1 VELIGSNVVDLASDP
16 TGQRW
21 QAVCAQAMTSDT
33 ATEDERESMLD
44 GELVVATQA
53 QPLRLLNKNL
63 DEKSKT
69 KLERIEQQVKRISEV
84 TERLRTIDEVASSE
98 YITDGPAMVDIWGK
112 ESDTSQDVRPRGDKQ

>member
-1 VELIGSNVVDLASDP
+1 MEAELIKMEKLA
-16 TGQRW
+16 TVGQM
-21 QAVCAQAMTSDT
+21 VITVNHEINNPLVIISTNAQS
-33 ATEDERESMLD
+33 
-44 GELVVATQA
+44 
-53 QPLRLLNKNL
+53 LRLLNKNL

-98 YITDGPAMVDIWGK
+98 YITDGPVMVDICGK